1 VGGDTHA
8 DTLQD
13 VAVKAL
19 VEALCSDR
27 CAGRAAGTPGGA
39 AARELVIDAFRDA
52 GYDVELQ
59 VIPQVEGANVLA
71 RLPGR
76 APRFVLAAAHYD
88 LVGRQGRAI
97 YRGADDN
104 AAAVA
109 ILVETAR
116 ALKSAPPAGR
126 GVIFAAFDA
135 EEPPNFLS
143 ATMGSQHFVAHPAV
157 PLDAIDLMVCLDLVG
172 HALGPEGT
180 PPEVRETVFALGA
193 ERSAGTAAHV
203 DRLARATPGVVV
215 RRVDVEAIPPLSD
228 YHAFWQRA
236 VPFVF
241 LSNGRSRVYHTPD
254 DTPDR
259 LDFAKMAATAEW
271 LTRFVRE
278 TCERTEPRIQWT
290 GAADDAATLRTLAE
304 IARALEAVAP
314 EARRARA
321 GAERLLAACDARGV
335 LPDRHRG
342 DLFRLVATMEGG
354 LA

>member
-1 VGGDTHA
+1 MR
-8 DTLQD
+8 
-13 VAVKAL
+13 AL
-19 VEALCSDR
+19 VDALCSDR

-39 AARELVIDAFRDA
+39 LARELVIDAFRDA

-59 VIPQVEGANVLA
+59 LIPGVEGTNVLA
-71 RLPGR
+71 RLPGSVAR
-76 APRFVLAAAHYD
+76 WVLVAAHYD
-88 LVGRQGRAI
+88 HLGRQGRAV

-126 GVIFAAFDA
+126 GVLFAAFDA

-143 ATMGSQHFVAHPAV
+143 STMGSQHFVAHPLV
-157 PLDAIDLMVCLDLVG
+157 PLAAIDLMVCMDLVG

-203 DRLARATPGVVV
+203 DRLAKETRGVVV

-228 YHAFWQRA
+228 YHAFWQRE
-236 VPFVF
+236 VPFLF
-241 LSNGRSRVYHTPD
+241 LSNGRSRVYHTPQ
-254 DTPDR
+254 DTPDT

-278 TCERTEPRIQWT
+278 TCDRAEERIAWT
-290 GAADDAATLRTLAE
+290 GAPDDAATLRTLGE
-304 IARALEAVAP
+304 IARALEAVTP
-314 EARRARA
+314 EARGARA
-321 GAERLLAACDARGV
+321 DAERLLAACDARGV
-335 LPDRHRG
+335 LPSRHRAG
-342 DLFRLVATMEGG
+342 LFRLVATMEGG

>member
-1 VGGDTHA
+1 M
-8 DTLQD
+8 
-13 VAVKAL
+13 KAL

-39 AARELVIDAFRDA
+39 LARELVIDAFRDA

-59 VIPQVEGANVLA
+59 WIPRVEGANVLA

-76 APRFVLAAAHYD
+76 VPRWVLVAAHYD
-88 LVGRQGRAI
+88 HVGRDGRAI

-143 ATMGSQHFVAHPAV
+143 STMGSQHFVDHPVV
-157 PLDAIDLMVCLDLVG
+157 PMGAIDLMVCMDLVG
-172 HALGPEGT
+172 HALGPEGL
-180 PPEVRETVFALGA
+180 PAEVRETVFALGA

-203 DRLARATPGVVV
+203 DRLARATRGVVV

-228 YHAFWQRA
+228 YHAFWLRE

-241 LSNGRSRVYHTPD
+241 LSNGRSEVYHTPA
-254 DTPDR
+254 DTPER

-278 TCERTEPRIQWT
+278 TCDRPEPRVLWT
-290 GAADDAATLRTLAE
+290 GAADDASTLRTLAE
-304 IARALEAVAP
+304 VARALEAVTP
-314 EARRARA
+314 EARQARA
-321 GAERLLAACDARGV
+321 SAERLLAACDKQGI
-335 LPDRHRG
+335 LPAEHQAS
-342 DLFRLVATMEGG
+342 LFRLVATMEAG
-354 LA
+354 LAS